1 MRGINFFAGL
11 GTILIFMGVFFFKA
25 VLQKNKIKDKENRD
39 WVNHAPVKNSRKF
52 LLLLIG
58 SLCILSGILLIVKS
72 IREI

>member
-11 GTILIFMGVFFFKA
+11 GTILIFMGVFCFKA
-25 VLQKNKIKDKENRD
+25 VLQKNKVTDKENREQI
-39 WVNHAPVKNSRKF
+39 NHAPVKNSRKL

-72 IREI
+72 IKEI